1 MNAKDFG
8 DYINF
13 VTVQMRKTSPERRR
27 DRRGGPHRPDQNFN
41 KEGNRFRMLYGWKGD
56 NNRQRWHDYEYQAV
70 WSFFG
75 GHTMEMPWV
84 KASADAILL
93 APPLQRRSVVLEGD
107 SKRLT
112 EQGVRSVS
120 VKIFYKAAQDAPEQ
134 VKQLTL
140 SAAAPAF
147 AGLIEFVGP
156 RNLLDYDYEIAWRLT
171 GNREVSSGRQKTSST
186 ILELDDVPKATA
198 GGQ

>member
-1 MNAKDFG
+1 
-8 DYINF
+8 
-13 VTVQMRKTSPERRR
+13 MRKRHQGGDVTIEEVRI
-27 DRRGGPHRPDQNFN
+27 DRTNFN
-41 KEGNRFRMLYGWKGD
+41 KEGNRFRLLYGWKGD

-75 GHTMEMPWV
+75 GHTVEMPWV

-93 APPLQRRSVVLEGD
+93 APPLQRRSVALEGD
-107 SKRLT
+107 PKRLT

-120 VKIFYKAAQDAPEQ
+120 VKIFYKAAPDAPEQ

-171 GNREVSSGRQKTSST
+171 GNREVTSGRQKTSST
-186 ILELDDVPKATA
+186 ILEVDDVPKAT
-198 GGQ
+198 GSQ